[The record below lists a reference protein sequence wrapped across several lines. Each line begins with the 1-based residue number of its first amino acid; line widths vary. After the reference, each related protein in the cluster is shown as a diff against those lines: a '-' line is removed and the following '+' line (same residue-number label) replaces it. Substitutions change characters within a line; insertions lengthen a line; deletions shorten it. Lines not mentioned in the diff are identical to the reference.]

1 MSVSQTILN
10 NEIIAHQCNKEKK
23 YYFLGN
29 HLYHNQLVLFQYDWN
44 QHLKPLNKKLDL
56 DKMINLG
63 NLKRRAFLSFGGAP
77 FHILL

>member
-1 MSVSQTILN
+1 MQ
-10 NEIIAHQCNKEKK
+10 QRKK
-23 YYFLGN
+23 KYFLGN

-56 DKMINLG
+56 DKMIHLG